1 MNVVA
6 LAGGVGGAKLVDGLA
21 KALPLPDLTV
31 VVNTGDDFEHMGL
44 RISPDLDTVCYTLAG
59 LANPATGWGQ
69 KEETWHALDS
79 LSKLGGP
86 QWFGLGDRDLG
97 THLER
102 TRRLKQG
109 EPLSQIT
116 REFCKAWGIGTT
128 VLPMTDDRVAT
139 NVLTREL
146 GELPFQNY
154 FVELGCEPEVK
165 GFRFAGIAA
174 AKPAPGVIEA
184 LEAAELIVICPSNPW
199 VSIQPILG
207 LPGVV
212 EILKKRPVVAVSPI
226 IGGKAIKGPA
236 AKMYSELGINPSAL
250 AVARHYGTLLTG
262 FVLDQ
267 VDAQFLNDIEQSGI
281 IPYATDTLML
291 SANDRYRLA
300 KDVLKFFE
308 DWLRRNSIQ

>member
-31 VVNTGDDFEHMGL
+31 VVNTGDDFEHLGL

-59 LANPATGWGQ
+59 LANPDTGWGQ
-69 KEETWHALDS
+69 KDETWHALES

-86 QWFGLGDRDLG
+86 RWFGLGDHDLG

-116 REFCKAWGIGTT
+116 REFCKAWEIGTT

-154 FVELGCEPEVK
+154 FVELHCEPEVA
-165 GFRFAGIAA
+165 GFRFAGIAEA
-174 AKPAPGVIEA
+174 IPAPGVIEA
-184 LEAAELIVICPSNPW
+184 LEDAELIVICPSNPW

-262 FVLDQ
+262 FVLDR
-267 VDAQFLNDIEQSGI
+267 VDEHFLNDIEQSGI

-308 DWLRRNSIQ
+308 DRLRRNSI